1 MVSVH
6 PIVGPGIGLGVQNFD
21 ATMLNG
27 TGAAITKGD
36 VVAVKAIAAA
46 ADATPDGRW
55 QVVKKPVDA
64 TDDDIDSNE
73 FGFFGVALESAANSA
88 SATVRVRFQGYVD
101 AKVTTGGSIAT
112 GVGLTVALDTTGKLA
127 AAVTGD
133 KVVGFY
139 CGIDSDGG
147 YAAATDDEI
156 VKVLFDGL
164 NGFGM
169 DHAA

>member
-6 PIVGPGIGLGVQNFD
+6 PIAGPGIGIGAQNFD
-21 ATMLNG
+21 AVMLNG

-64 TDDDIDSNE
+64 IDDDIDDNE
-73 FGFFGVALESAANSA
+73 FGFFGVALADCANS
-88 SATVRVRFQGYVD
+88 STATVRVRFQGYVD
-101 AKVTTGGSIAT
+101 VKVAGNPAT
-112 GVGLTVALDTTGKLA
+112 GDGLTVVLDGTGKVIK
-127 AAVTGD
+127 AVAGD
-133 KVVGFY
+133 KIVAFY
-139 CGIDSDGG
+139 CGIDSDGD
-147 YAAATDDEI
+147 YQDAVDDEI
-156 VKVLFDGL
+156 VQVLFDGL

-169 DHAA
+169 DHAT

>member
-21 ATMLNG
+21 AVMLNG

-36 VVAVKAIAAA
+36 VVSVKAIAAA

-55 QVVKKPVDA
+55 QVVKKPVDGV
-64 TDDDIDSNE
+64 DDDVDDNE
-73 FGFFGVALESAANSA
+73 FGFFGVAMENAANDA
-88 SATVRVRFQGYVD
+88 SATVRVRFQGYVEV
-101 AKVTTGGSIAT
+101 KVAGTPAT
-112 GVGLTVALDTTGKLA
+112 GDGLSVVLDTTGKLTPS
-127 AAVTGD
+127 VLGD

-139 CGIDSDGG
+139 CGIDSDGNYG
-147 YAAATDDEI
+147 AAAVDDEI
-156 VKVLFDGL
+156 VTVLFDGL

-169 DHAA
+169 NHAN

>member
-36 VVAVKAIAAA
+36 VVSVKAIAAA

-55 QVVKKPVDA
+55 QVVKLPVDGV
-64 TDDDIDSNE
+64 DDDVDDNE
-73 FGFFGVALESAANSA
+73 FGFFGVALEDAANSA

-101 AKVTTGGSIAT
+101 AKINGTPAT
-112 GVGLTVALDTTGKLA
+112 GDGLSVSLDTTGKLTP
-127 AAVTGD
+127 AVTGD
-133 KVVGFY
+133 KVVAFY
-139 CGIDSDGG
+139 CGIDSDGN
-147 YAAATDDEI
+147 YADAADDE
-156 VKVLFDGL
+156 VVTVLFDGL

-169 DHAA
+169 DHAT